1 MSSKSEIDLIS
12 SHEDLLLAQEHLLRV
27 KSLLAGNRYETYLY
41 DSITTLEAELARQ
54 LRLTRP
60 SKPSKS
66 KKKENIEDS
75 PSKRVNKVVEEA
87 ANQMVEKNKLYD
99 VLELQTNGYFP
110 PDTSYTSLTRE
121 AASSKYEELIQ
132 EGVSPD
138 YIKVVKSRNKKY
150 V

>member
-54 LRLTRP
+54 LRLT
-60 SKPSKS
+60 KTKDK
-66 KKKENIEDS
+66 KKKENTEDS

-99 VLELQTNGYFP
+99 VLELQTN
-110 PDTSYTSLTRE
+110 
-121 AASSKYEELIQ
+121 
-132 EGVSPD
+132 
-138 YIKVVKSRNKKY
+138 
-150 V
+150 

>member
-54 LRLTRP
+54 LRLT
-60 SKPSKS
+60 KTKDK
-66 KKKENIEDS
+66 KKKENTEDS

-132 EGVSPD
+132 EVVSPD
-138 YIKVVKSRNKKY
+138 YIKVVTSRQGKY

>member
-1 MSSKSEIDLIS
+1 MKKYKNLIFVTLVGLFLFS
-12 SHEDLLLAQEHLLRV
+12 CTSV
-27 KSLLAGNRYETYLY
+27 KDGL
-41 DSITTLEAELARQ
+41 TL
-54 LRLTRP
+54 
-60 SKPSKS
+60 
-66 KKKENIEDS
+66 KKKENTEDS

-138 YIKVVKSRNKKY
+138 YIKVVTSRQGKY

>member
-54 LRLTRP
+54 LRLT
-60 SKPSKS
+60 KTKDK
-66 KKKENIEDS
+66 KKKENTEDS

-138 YIKVVKSRNKKY
+138 YIKVVTSRQGRH
-150 V
+150 VRT